1 MYYILH
7 YLLIIQKKSS
17 HPFPAVPSR
26 LPQNDYLFSFFL
38 KEVLPHHIILHFH
51 HIQKCSIHLICLIY
65 LFFFMFSCNL
75 SILYLI
81 LYSFLLNSFI
91 QLFSLWTIFSHSYF
105 CLLTAAYP
113 LKTPCIN
120 ISSSLSLHSVAI
132 ATLFQINT
140 SWLHVFSLKTTHRML
155 PK

>member
-1 MYYILH
+1 MITYFPFSWKRFYLIISYFTFTIFKSVLYIL
-7 YLLIIQKKSS
+7 YAWST
-17 HPFPAVPSR
+17 
-26 LPQNDYLFSFFL
+26 
-38 KEVLPHHIILHFH
+38 
-51 HIQKCSIHLICLIY
+51 C
-65 LFFFMFSCNL
+65 FFFMFSCNL